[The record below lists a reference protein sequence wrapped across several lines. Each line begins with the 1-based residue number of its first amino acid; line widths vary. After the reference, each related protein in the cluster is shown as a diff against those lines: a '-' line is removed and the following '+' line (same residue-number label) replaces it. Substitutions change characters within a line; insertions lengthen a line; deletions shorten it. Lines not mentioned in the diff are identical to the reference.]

1 MLHAALLLSS
11 AQGAADWFSNNRE
24 IGMEPTLPQFSRP
37 ALRGRKLMGGCQVAV
52 NAISGSGSVL
62 TNPDQLVISADLTGP
77 VADRVGAVAA
87 ELKALAE
94 GGVAGSKYQQSF
106 HQQSNWD
113 NKLQMSV
120 KGDWKA
126 IATITVPI
134 RADAW
139 KADSS
144 MVTGLINKILSL
156 DTKHDGTKSDDSK
169 NDGGY
174 RRLAGKTS
182 WFDETKNDGYNLHTY
197 GQPIDN
203 GYAAPVTHT
212 GAVHVSV
219 ASTYFQVSAKLRAET
234 EKTALGLAVTDAVA
248 NIKQSAMPW
257 LALQPEQLKT
267 FGPGSLKNVQI
278 SNTGNSGIVPRP
290 MAFMR
295 SNAPDAG
302 ASGDDIGTDSLSYVA
317 PAKQSISQRV
327 TVSACVI

>member
-174 RRLAGKTS
+174 RQVS
-182 WFDETKNDGYNLHTY
+182 D
-197 GQPIDN
+197 
-203 GYAAPVTHT
+203 T

-219 ASTYFQVSAKLRAET
+219 ASTYFHVSDQLRAET

-302 ASGDDIGTDSLSYVA
+302 ASGDDIGTDSLSYLA